1 MLLLSMM
8 SLVVWLLHLRRDLK
22 QKQLGVLVLCLINS
36 TTDRSGTNA
45 CVDDLLVKW
54 RDELFP
60 MFFDNFEDLSPQ
72 AKKKLTHL
80 NIFKCHLGLLEDMAD
95 EANGAHVGI

>member
-1 MLLLSMM
+1 MPVSMTFRSNGEM
-8 SLVVWLLHLRRDLK
+8 NYA
-22 QKQLGVLVLCLINS
+22 LC
-36 TTDRSGTNA
+36 
-45 CVDDLLVKW
+45 
-54 RDELFP
+54 
-60 MFFDNFEDLSPQ
+60 FFDNFENLSPE